1 MTQVWKICNYDSYW
15 GNGFPEWLVFSYIV
29 LTITGR
35 DAGENLNNNS
45 RKCLKASPSKSN
57 WCGTVRAGAKS
68 RSSNPASVLF
78 VKNPLFCVFLTPSRS
93 EGLTQDLGAGR
104 CSSNVRWASND
115 FTQTSSSSSLRH
127 FCCGLLTDYARLTTK
142 RPSCLPSGYVF
153 FPGRKLLTLCLDPD
167 TQYLAAWCVRCVDG
181 CNGCNLGNHTWG
193 QTL

>member
-45 RKCLKASPSKSN
+45 RKCLKASSSKSN

-93 EGLTQDLGAGR
+93 AGVTQDLGAGR

-127 FCCGLLTDYARLTTK
+127 FCCGLLNDYAHDQATLMSSIRLFVLYFK
-142 RPSCLPSGYVF
+142 DLESIRLFSG
-153 FPGRKLLTLCLDPD
+153 KKST
-167 TQYLAAWCVRCVDG
+167 YLVPWSR
-181 CNGCNLGNHTWG
+181 HPIY
-193 QTL
+193 

>member
-93 EGLTQDLGAGR
+93 AGVTQDLGAGR

-127 FCCGLLTDYARLTTK
+127 FCCGLLNDYAHDQATLMSSIRLFLLYFK
-142 RPSCLPSGYVF
+142 DLESIHLFSG
-153 FPGRKLLTLCLDPD
+153 KKAT
-167 TQYLAAWCVRCVDG
+167 YLVPWSRHPISGCVVCEV
-181 CNGCNLGNHTWG
+181 CWWL
-193 QTL
+193 